1 MNACIWEKGVVPNAI
16 VSETGLITLLIG
28 QTVAEVE
35 RDLIIET
42 LRACDGNRTRAAKM
56 LAISVRTLRNKIKD
70 YAAQGLAVVPP
81 GHDRFGGDDLRAP
94 RGRN

>member
-1 MNACIWEKGVVPNAI
+1 MNGWIRENGAVPNAL

-42 LRACDGNRTRAAKM
+42 LRACNGNRTRAAKT
-56 LAISVRTLRNKIKD
+56 LAIAVRTLRNKLNEYEAK
-70 YAAQGLAVVPP
+70 GLDIP
-81 GHDRFGGDDLRAP
+81 AP
-94 RGRN
+94 VHWEAELFTNR